1 MALLFKSSQRTTLC
15 QKSVWKENLVTP
27 EGQEEDDDG
36 NDESVIIVM
45 ESTNMVQSLWCF

>member
-1 MALLFKSSQRTTLC
+1 
-15 QKSVWKENLVTP
+15 VWKENLVTP